1 MIGWQTF
8 WTVILAISVFL
19 FFLVEVVVV
28 IGGIGDIRSMMRSL
42 RASGKFLR
50 SKRTIR

>member
-1 MIGWQTF
+1 MIGWQSF
-8 WTVILAISVFL
+8 WTCILAISVFL

-42 RASGKFLR
+42 RRQADNPS
-50 SKRTIR
+50 SNEES

>member
-8 WTVILAISVFL
+8 WTVILAISVIL

-42 RASGKFLR
+42 REQAGNLSFEKE
-50 SKRTIR
+50 S

>member
-42 RASGKFLR
+42 REQAGSFSVQKEQ
-50 SKRTIR
+50 